1 MGLTL
6 GIGFRVEEAIVFREN
21 TVRLM
26 EKGEPPLQAT
36 LNSAK
41 EISFTILSMT
51 ISLAA
56 VFFPLVFMSG
66 LVGRIFREFA
76 ITIVVAII
84 SSGLVSLTL
93 TPLMCARLL
102 QARGHGVKQ
111 NWIEPDLGRITKLLL
126 AV

>member
-26 EKGEPPLQAT
+26 EKGQPPLQAT

-56 VFFPLVFMSG
+56 AFFPLVFMSCLLG
-66 LVGRIFREFA
+66 TIFREFSR
-76 ITIVVAII
+76 TIVDSIIAPGSVA
-84 SSGLVSLTL
+84 LTL
-93 TPLMCARLL
+93 TPLICP
-102 QARGHGVKQ
+102 QSFQ
-111 NWIEPDLGRITKLLL
+111 
-126 AV
+126 